1 MASRKAP
8 KQATPKM
15 SYGQYRSVRQRA
27 GWERAPKVT
36 RPLPPEPVATP
47 FVARRMGA
55 SIAQLRELETE
66 KTYFAREHD
75 RAGRAGDVSTQR
87 HYLHAYADAER
98 RYLEHA
104 QKHRHEYGTLAGTDP
119 NEGKYRNRAPLGIA
133 PRGNSFKPSQET
145 MAARRASHVP
155 QDK

>member
-1 MASRKAP
+1 MSKTPVRNRIVDAEIQRQQTGHTVFKGNIRGGKAGPPQKP
-8 KQATPKM
+8 KK
-15 SYGQYRSVRQRA
+15 
-27 GWERAPKVT
+27 
-36 RPLPPEPVATP
+36 PPADT
-47 FVARRMGA
+47 RRMGA

-133 PRGNSFKPSQET
+133 PRGNTFKPSQET
-145 MAARRASHVP
+145 MAARRATHVP
-155 QDK
+155 KDK